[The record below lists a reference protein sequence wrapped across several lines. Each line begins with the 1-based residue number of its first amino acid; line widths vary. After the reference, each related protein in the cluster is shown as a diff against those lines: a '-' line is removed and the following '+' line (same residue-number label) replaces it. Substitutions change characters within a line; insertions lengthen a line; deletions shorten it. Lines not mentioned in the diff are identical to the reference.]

1 MMIAMMFPAVAPIV
15 LMHRLITRRRG
26 EGLAPTFA
34 FGASY
39 QKTWR
44 HGVGLTQL
52 IGIATVLFAIAVLIH
67 PSLLATVAPFK
78 ASPPMPMN
86 G

>member
-1 MMIAMMFPAVAPIV
+1 
-15 LMHRLITRRRG
+15 
-26 EGLAPTFA
+26 
-34 FGASY
+34 
-39 QKTWR
+39 
-44 HGVGLTQL
+44 VGLTRL